1 MNEQQYIQA
10 TVVTGKDLRTIAY
23 SDSVRRFSSLSLPEI
38 DALVDLIAQVA
49 PAGNVPGV
57 ILNGLV
63 RLPQRQLPPATVK
76 RDIRLL
82 FRGVEQALK
91 DKAVYGAFFAG
102 PAAVIWA
109 YQNLLKLAG
118 KDPDSSFPEGTWQFY
133 VDYAL
138 RDDTARHAC
147 ETHGLATTLGQH
159 KIQLSEV
166 DKLTAW
172 AMTAVHCL
180 HQYDDLLENEWRER
194 VFTFILQQLTAV
206 QGTAVG
212 TDTEPDA
219 AFYAGLYRRWEGE
232 RPYRRGHDVEAR
244 EDYPAY
250 RRRRFDQFLAEAM
263 RDLSPTLGQEWQR
276 QVDALTAVSLPAYQ
290 KQMDIRAYLE
300 PGQYG
305 EARIA
310 VPKTQLH
317 VGIIHQGR
325 YYLLPAC
332 LPASDQPAA
341 VSSIRA
347 QIAAL
352 IQYPAAVPPADMTLL
367 AGVRR
372 AAWGDIRATLSCE
385 AELDVLRLAPI
396 WINGD
401 ERPSSL
407 SLSAIRRTER
417 GIGDHPLTIFL
428 TPETAVFDQSHIF
441 FDGAWGVALAEILT
455 NEALAWAAYLHTLPP
470 AQPGT
475 SRPHSPAL
483 QLSTAERQRIHK
495 LPSIRTESSAETAV
509 IDLRAILKLR
519 RIFKQRSDL
528 LQLTV
533 NDLLLLYRAIHAATY
548 QPHADLLTQLRRLQE
563 QDDNSA
569 AAAALMAIEASR
581 GRNPVIL
588 IPVDASGRSPGE
600 RLYPLAFSVPLDQL
614 DLIAWHRR
622 TLAALDVY
630 EAARG
635 NRHHVYDDF
644 QQAQRAYLG
653 ALAGLGGVL
662 QKAKGVARM
671 GESASVGSI
680 KMMAYMPA
688 PVQRLLDKI
697 PGQFDVLNDLIKGR
711 EVFSNV
717 GAVAADSTLTRFM
730 TAKDDNEKKTLA
742 WAVLTTAEGVMVLT
756 LRDFRP
762 HVALLTAVNQAELAA
777 RITQDY
783 LDAYAYGLNAY
794 VADLQRITEA
804 TPPQKRKRLQLFGN
818 A

>member
-10 TVVTGKDLRTIAY
+10 TVMTGKDLRTIAY

-57 ILNGLV
+57 ILNGLA
-63 RLPQRQLPPATVK
+63 RLPQRQPPQATVK

-82 FRGVEQALK
+82 FRGVEQALR

-118 KDPDSSFPEGTWQFY
+118 KDPDASFPEGTWQFY

-147 ETHGLATTLGQH
+147 ETHGLATTLKQH

-172 AMTAVHCL
+172 TMTAVHCL
-180 HQYDDLLENEWRER
+180 HQYDELLENEWRER
-194 VFTFILQQLTAV
+194 VFTFILQQITA
-206 QGTAVG
+206 
-212 TDTEPDA
+212 TEPDA
-219 AFYAGLYRRWEGE
+219 ASYAELYRRWEGE
-232 RPYRRGHDVEAR
+232 RPYRRGDDVAAR

-250 RRRRFDQFLAEAM
+250 RCRRFDQFLAEAM
-263 RDLSPTLGQEWQR
+263 RDLSSTLRQEWQR
-276 QVDALTAVSLPAYQ
+276 RVDALTAVSLPAYQ

-310 VPKTQLH
+310 IPKTQLH

-332 LPASDQPAA
+332 LPDSDQPAA
-341 VSSIRA
+341 VTSIRA

-352 IQYPAAVPPADMTLL
+352 LQYPAAAPPADMTLL

-372 AAWGDIRATLSCE
+372 AAWGDGRGTLSCE

-407 SLSAIRRTER
+407 PLSAIRRTER

-455 NEALAWAAYLHTLPP
+455 NEALSWAAYLHTLPP

-483 QLSTAERQRIHK
+483 QLSTAERRRIRK

-509 IDLRAILKLR
+509 IDLPAILKLR

-563 QDDNSA
+563 KDDNGA
-569 AAAALMAIEASR
+569 AASALMAIEASR

-588 IPVDASGRSPGE
+588 IPVDASPRSPGE
-600 RLYPLAFSVPLDQL
+600 RLHPLAFSVPLDQL
-614 DLIAWHRR
+614 DLIALHRR
-622 TLAALDVY
+622 ALAALDVY

-635 NRHHVYDDF
+635 NRHHVYEDF
-644 QQAQRAYLG
+644 QQTQRAYLG

-662 QKAKGVARM
+662 QKAKDVARM

-680 KMMAYMPA
+680 KLMAYMPA

-717 GAVAADSTLTRFM
+717 GAVVADSTLTRCM

-742 WAVLTTAEGVMVLT
+742 WAVLTTAEGVMILT

-762 HVALLTAVNQAELAA
+762 HVALLTAVYQAELAV
-777 RITQDY
+777 RMSQDY

-794 VADLQRITEA
+794 VAELQRITEA
-804 TPPQKRKRLQLFGN
+804 TPPQKRGRFFKN
-818 A
+818 ARG